1 MDLWVWLTVLFLSSW
16 WLKYNLKW
24 VSIFCSVSCDAEGD
38 MVKLRKSASHGYIKV
53 YEVVV
58 TSLGKGQE

>member
-1 MDLWVWLTVLFLSSW
+1 
-16 WLKYNLKW
+16 
-24 VSIFCSVSCDAEGD
+24 

-58 TSLGKGQE
+58 TSLGKGQEQKQSLLFP